1 MDPKTDSALDGP
13 GQCYYCSTSR
23 ASNPLF
29 PRSGSVYYTL
39 LQFREKE
46 TLVGICSSI
55 HLLAI
60 MPCWLRSMFCFGFGS
75 SSIYRGE
82 RTDTVI
88 PAVMAISLR
97 LLRSVAL
104 SFPPFLL
111 LPRLLFCFVSLRCPV
126 PFLPPSPSFLC
137 LVNCPS
143 LASPSLGKGGRWNLP
158 VTY

>member
-23 ASNPLF
+23 ASNPLL
-29 PRSGSVYYTL
+29 PRSGSVYCTL

-75 SSIYRGE
+75 SSIYRDE

-111 LPRLLFCFVSLRCPV
+111 LPRLLFVSYPFGA
-126 PFLPPSPSFLC
+126 PFLFCPPLLPSFLC

-158 VTY
+158 VT